1 MKTERLLIRRFTPND
16 WEDLYEYLSQEDVVK
31 YEPYDVFTKEQSKEE
46 AIKRSKS
53 QNFWAVC
60 LLGSGKVIGNIY
72 LEKQGFET
80 WELG

>member
-46 AIKRSKS
+46 AIKKPK
-53 QNFWAVC
+53 
-60 LLGSGKVIGNIY
+60 LLGCM
-72 LEKQGFET
+72 FT
-80 WELG
+80 W